1 MEKSGKLPTVRTTP
15 HISSLRQPEGAV
27 NMHGSIK
34 VVDKTT
40 GIARWVDAKKGL
52 IRAPDGDPSRDGR

>member
-1 MEKSGKLPTVRTTP
+1 
-15 HISSLRQPEGAV
+15 
-27 NMHGSIK
+27 MHGSIK